1 MFLSCPAFLSPDGA
15 RVRSGGADE
24 AGRGLRL
31 FWCWCTLIQTQTQT
45 GLVLVRTTS
54 GLTWTGLKFGLRSR
68 FDDPDTDNFDW
79 ADTVRFHFDPNTK
92 AASLLTLPLLLLAS
106 RSGRPPP
113 RPPWPKAPRRR
124 PRAKSRRIR
133 RREAATRP
141 SSSRS
146 GLRRS
151 GRGRR
156 CSTASWRRSPPNLS
170 SPSATA
176 PSLETRPPPSPAPSR
191 RRPLRPPPRR
201 QSAAEPTTTGS
212 RSSTCTPRKS
222 AGEWS
227 SLPRRGPWPPLPP
240 PTAKRPL

>member
-1 MFLSCPAFLSPDGA
+1 MLLSCPAFLSPDGA
-15 RVRSGGADE
+15 RDRSGGTDE
-24 AGRGLRL
+24 AGRRPGL
-31 FWCWCTLIQTQTQT
+31 FWCCCSSIQTQT
-45 GLVLVRTTS
+45 GLGLGRTAS
-54 GLTWTGLKFGLRSR
+54 GLTWTGHKFGLRSR
-68 FDDPDTDNFDW
+68 FDDPDTADFDW
-79 ADTVRFHFDPNTK
+79 ADTGRFHFDPNTK
-92 AASLLTLPLLLLAS
+92 AARLLTSPLLLLPS

-133 RREAATRP
+133 RRAAATRP

-176 PSLETRPPPSPAPSR
+176 PSPETRPPPLPAQSR
-191 RRPLRPPPRR
+191 RRPFPPPPRR
-201 QSAAEPTTTGS
+201 QSAAESTMTGS
-212 RSSTCTPRKS
+212 RSSTCTPRRS

-227 SLPRRGPWPPLPP
+227 SLPRRGPRPPLPP
-240 PTAKRPL
+240 PTAKPPL